1 VGVPISTTEPSER
14 SAALVVGRRRF
25 PRVAVTRDFHGQ
37 AVNLRVPLLVRELS
51 REGFSVES
59 AMEFPLGSEELFR
72 FAHRGSTEIEI
83 RARCV
88 HVVAGETTAGQRRF
102 VGGFRA
108 LPSSFLELAHLV
120 ESLER
125 AHKTGAEANGNTL
138 TQATTPGASRR
149 RGPRF
154 EVTGSIAVTVGDDR
168 NPTQLRDIG
177 LGGFA
182 LESSEPFVARERH
195 SVHFSSG
202 MGLDARILA
211 EVVHAREII
220 DPAGHRT
227 WLTGFSYVVDSPA
240 AHDAV
245 ESVLDQATS
254 CLSFLL

>member
-1 VGVPISTTEPSER
+1 VGVPISTHDSSEG

-59 AMEFPLGSEELFR
+59 TMEFPLGSEELFR

-88 HVVAGETTAGQRRF
+88 HVVAGETTGGQRRF

-125 AHKTGAEANGNTL
+125 AHKSGAEPTSNTSL
-138 TQATTPGASRR
+138 ATTPGASRR

-154 EVTGSIAVTVGDDR
+154 EVTGSIAVAVGDDR

-182 LESSEPFVARERH
+182 LESREPFVARERH
-195 SVHFSSG
+195 SVHFSNAL
-202 MGLDARILA
+202 GLDARILA

-220 DPAGHRT
+220 DPAGDRT
-227 WLTGFSYVVDSPA
+227 WLTGFSYVIDSPA